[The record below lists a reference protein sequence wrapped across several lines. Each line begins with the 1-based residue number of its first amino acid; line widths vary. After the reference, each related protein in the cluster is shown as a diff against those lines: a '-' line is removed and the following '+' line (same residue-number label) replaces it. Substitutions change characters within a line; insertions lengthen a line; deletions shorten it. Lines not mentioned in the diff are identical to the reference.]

1 VDVSDTVRVA
11 VVGGG
16 IAGLAAAH
24 RLVGFLGGDEVLL
37 LESDDRLGGKI
48 TTERADGYV
57 IEGGPDCFLAAKP
70 AGMEL
75 CRRLGIA
82 DRIRGTNPRL
92 RRSYVKR
99 GGRLHELPDGL
110 TGLVPSRIGPLLTTG
125 ILSPLGRLRAACEP
139 LVPRRRADTDEA
151 IAAFVSRRFGREAY
165 DWLVE
170 PLLSGI
176 FAGNGE
182 ALSLGATFPQLAD
195 TERTRGGVLLP
206 MLAARFRRNGTA
218 GAPPLGF
225 VTPETGL
232 AELVEALERALPRQ
246 HVWCGARVVELS
258 RLRHGWR
265 LTLDDGRSVD
275 ALAVVCT
282 APAFAAAELLAPI
295 DGTLS
300 GTLAAIPFVSTATV
314 SVAFPRSAVPA
325 PLAGSGYVSP
335 RLEGGAV
342 VACTWTSNKF
352 PARVPADGVLLRFFV
367 GRAGREE
374 PAFAPDD
381 EIRALVRRELEAV
394 HGITAEPALWR
405 IFRWPRGLA
414 QYTVGHLDRLATIDR
429 RLAALPG
436 LLLAGAS
443 YRGVG
448 IPDCIKSGWAAA
460 DAAVAHVESLV
471 AV

>member
-1 VDVSDTVRVA
+1 MNATVRVA
-11 VVGGG
+11 VIGGG
-16 IAGLAAAH
+16 ITGLAAAH
-24 RLVGFLGGDEVLL
+24 RLVGLLGADEVLL
-37 LESDDRLGGKI
+37 LEADDRLGGKI
-48 TTERADGYV
+48 TTERTGGYV
-57 IEGGPDCFLAAKP
+57 IEGGPDCFLAVKP

-75 CRRLGIA
+75 CRRLGID

-99 GGRLHELPDGL
+99 RGRLHELPDGL
-110 TGLVPSRIGPLLTTG
+110 TGLVPSRIRPLLTTG
-125 ILSPLGRLRAACEP
+125 ILSPLGRMRAACEP
-139 LVPRRRADTDEA
+139 LVPRRRTGEDEA
-151 IAAFVSRRFGREAY
+151 IATFVARRFGREAY

-176 FAGNGE
+176 FAGDGR
-182 ALSLGATFPQLAD
+182 ALSLGATFPQLAE
-195 TERTRGGVLLP
+195 TERTHGSVLLP
-206 MLAARFRRNGTA
+206 MLRARFNQGGKGA
-218 GAPPLGF
+218 APPLGF

-232 AELVEALERALPRQ
+232 AEMVEAVEQALPPHQ
-246 HVWCGARVVELS
+246 VWRGARVAGLS

-265 LTLDDGRSVD
+265 LTLDDGRDVD

-282 APAFAAAELLAPI
+282 APAFAAAALMRTI
-295 DGTLS
+295 DAALHE
-300 GTLAAIPFVSTATV
+300 TLARIPFVSTATV
-314 SVAFPRSAVPA
+314 SVAFPRSAVRT

-335 RLEGGAV
+335 RLEGGSV

-352 PARVPADGVLLRFFV
+352 PARVPSDGVLLRFFV

-374 PAFAPDD
+374 PAFASDD
-381 EIRALVRRELEAV
+381 DIRTLVRQELDAV
-394 HGITAEPALWR
+394 HGITTEPSLWR

-414 QYTVGHLDRLATIDR
+414 QYTVGHLERLEIIDR
-429 RLAALPG
+429 RLATLPG

-448 IPDCIKSGWAAA
+448 IPDCIRSGWGAA
-460 DAAVAHVESLV
+460 DAAAAHVESLV

>member
-1 VDVSDTVRVA
+1 VAVSATVRVA
-11 VVGGG
+11 VIGGG
-16 IAGLAAAH
+16 ISGLAAAH
-24 RLVGFLGGDEVLL
+24 RLAGLLGPDEVAL
-37 LESDDRLGGKI
+37 LEADGRVGGKI
-48 TTERADGYV
+48 VTERSGGYV
-57 IEGGPDCFLAAKP
+57 IEGGPDCFLAVKP
-70 AGMEL
+70 AGLEL

-82 DRIRGTNPRL
+82 DRIRGTNPGL
-92 RRSYVKR
+92 RRSFVR
-99 GGRLHELPDGL
+99 RAGRLHELPDGL
-110 TGLVPSRIGPLLTTG
+110 TGLVPSRVGPLLTTG
-125 ILSPLGRLRAACEP
+125 ILSPAGRLRAACEP
-139 LVPRRRADTDEA
+139 LVPRRRSTADEA
-151 IAAFVSRRFGREAY
+151 VAAFVRRRFGREAY

-176 FAGNGE
+176 FAGDGE

-195 TERTRGGVLLP
+195 TERLHGSVLLA
-206 MLAARFRRNGTA
+206 MLRARARRRGNGA
-218 GAPPLGF
+218 RSALGF

-232 AELVEALERALPRQ
+232 TEIVEALERALPP
-246 HVWCGARVVELS
+246 HAVWRGARVGEVA

-265 LTLDDGRSVD
+265 VALEDGRTVD

-282 APAFAAAELLAPI
+282 VPAFVAAGLLASV
-295 DGTLS
+295 DAALAE
-300 GTLAAIPFVSTATV
+300 TLAAIPFVSTATV
-314 SVAFPRSAVPA
+314 SVALPRDAVPA

-335 RLEGGAV
+335 RVEGGPV

-374 PAFAPDD
+374 AAFAADD

-394 HGITAEPALWR
+394 HGITAEPVLWR

-429 RLAALPG
+429 RLAALRG
-436 LLLAGAS
+436 LVLAGAS

-448 IPDCIKSGWAAA
+448 IPDCIRSGWTAA
-460 DAAVAHVESLV
+460 DAAAAHVDTLV
-471 AV
+471 AA